1 MLVVSC
7 CKFVTSQ
14 ALTTGNI
21 FMGGIWTT
29 WEVLEIFTKMHF
41 SKFCGIFKEG
51 WYKKRRENLKEIK
64 TLTINS
70 RVFLAIKSLTQPWA
84 FESEWNNYM
93 NKCIKLRPLSLLTVF
108 SHYLQWIHS
117 IKIKCVN
124 SVCNHTKRVV
134 NYWTLFNRK
143 HFLFGRLSVE
153 SPMIL
158 WQVKSVPQFTLTLIP
173 AVNQTNCPS
182 WQNHLTAVT

>member
-14 ALTTGNI
+14 ALMMGNI

-29 WEVLEIFTKMHF
+29 WKVLEIFTKMHF
-41 SKFCGIFKEG
+41 SKNFVAFLRKDGT
-51 WYKKRRENLKEIK
+51 KKWRENLKEIKKKK

-108 SHYLQWIHS
+108 QSCSDLISSRSNVSVMCVITPKYLLIIGQFS
-117 IKIKCVN
+117 IENSFYWQHTDVN
-124 SVCNHTKRVV
+124 I
-134 NYWTLFNRK
+134 
-143 HFLFGRLSVE
+143 E

-158 WQVKSVPQFTLTLIP
+158 LQ
-173 AVNQTNCPS
+173 VNQS
-182 WQNHLTAVT
+182 HSSH